1 MSKRKIISF
10 IILTFIFI
18 LFVGVY
24 SVYEVFYSSYFNQMD
39 YTQIASIG
47 NDEIPTKLEM
57 LFSGFKDLKVIL
69 ISSLISVL
77 IINGK
82 RILNLK

>member
-1 MSKRKIISF
+1 MSKRKIISI

-18 LFVGVY
+18 LLVGVY
-24 SVYEVFYSSYFNQMD
+24 SVYELFYSSYFNQMD

-47 NDEIPTKLEM
+47 NEEISTKIEM

>member
-1 MSKRKIISF
+1 
-10 IILTFIFI
+10 
-18 LFVGVY
+18 
-24 SVYEVFYSSYFNQMD
+24 MD